1 MASFTPSRREFL
13 SGLMASSA
21 AGQAIAANKVLVD
34 LALVLAIDV
43 SYSVDPLEYQI
54 QMRGTGQAFRAPEV
68 LEAVSHGPKK
78 QIAVCA
84 FLWSDPVTKTVILP
98 WQIFRGPDDAAAIS
112 ARFFQAARG
121 VEKGTTATGSAL
133 RFGQDLLD
141 VAPKALRHVIDISTD
156 GTCNEGPPAP
166 QVRDEV
172 VAKGTVINGLAITKD
187 LPYLGEYMKTD
198 VVGGRDHFVVEAND
212 FNAYGGALRQKLFR
226 EIMNVDLI

>member
-1 MASFTPSRREFL
+1 MVSRRDVV
-13 SGLMASSA
+13 SGLAASAVATPA
-21 AGQAIAANKVLVD
+21 AAAKKKSTFVD

-43 SYSVDPLEYQI
+43 SYSVDPEEYQV

-68 LEAVSHGPKK
+68 LEAVMHGPNK

-84 FLWSDPVTKTVILP
+84 FLWSDPVTKTVIMP
-98 WQIFRGPDDAAAIS
+98 WQLFRDAGDAAAIS
-112 ARFFQAARG
+112 TRFFQAARG

-133 RFGQDLLD
+133 RFGQQLLD
-141 VAPKALRHVIDISTD
+141 VAPKAIRHVIDISTD
-156 GTCNEGPPAP
+156 GTCNEGPAAP

-187 LPYLGEYMKTD
+187 LPYLGQYMSTD
-198 VVGGRDHFVVEAND
+198 VVGGRDHFVIEAND
-212 FNAYGGALRQKLFR
+212 FDGYGQALRQKLFR